1 MKGKNLIFTGVIVF
15 LVGLLLLIFRRP
27 LANGGIVYAAGI
39 IFVGAGILNI
49 TVFLGSRDKD
59 GRSRMGAF
67 GTAFGWI
74 VSAAAVI
81 LGLAM
86 IIFKGAFV
94 ALIGFMYGVLILF
107 AALFMLFMLI
117 FGSRPTRLSNW
128 FFLVPTAL
136 VGASIYIFMRKPDVP
151 GETIDILVTAI
162 SFMLFGLF
170 TVIAGSVVG
179 NNNRSIRK
187 AAEAAAKEESLR
199 ISEGKSKDAG
209 VSAVAKTAGEK
220 DGSTRAGQG

>member
-1 MKGKNLIFTGVIVF
+1 MKGKNLIFTGVIVL

-27 LANGGIVYAAGI
+27 LADGGIVYAAGI

-49 TVFLGSRDKD
+49 TVFLGSRDKK
-59 GRSRMGAF
+59 GRTRMGAF

-86 IIFKGAFV
+86 IIFKSAFV

-136 VGASIYIFMRKPDVP
+136 VGASIYIFMRKPDAP

-162 SFMLFGLF
+162 AFMLFGLF
-170 TVIAGSVVG
+170 TVVAGAVVG
-179 NNNRSIRK
+179 ANNRSIRK
-187 AAEAAAKEESLR
+187 AAEAAANEESRR
-199 ISEGKSKDAG
+199 ISEGRPKDA
-209 VSAVAKTAGEK
+209 VEFAAAKSSVEK
-220 DGSTRAGQG
+220 GGSTDATQG

>member
-1 MKGKNLIFTGVIVF
+1 MKGKNLIITGVIAL

-27 LANGGIVYAAGI
+27 LADGGIVYAAGI
-39 IFVGAGILNI
+39 IFVGAGLLNI
-49 TVFLGSRDKD
+49 TIFLGSRDKE

-107 AALFMLFMLI
+107 SALFMLFMLI

-128 FFLVPTAL
+128 FFLVPTVL

-151 GETIDILVTAI
+151 GESTDILVTAI
-162 SFMLFGLF
+162 SFMVFGLF
-170 TVIAGSVVG
+170 TIIAGSVVG
-179 NNNRSIRK
+179 SNNRSIRK
-187 AAEAAAKEESLR
+187 AAAAAATEESRR
-199 ISEGKSKDAG
+199 IAEGRPKAAEAPAAPKADAP
-209 VSAVAKTAGEK
+209 K
-220 DGSTRAGQG
+220 DGGTPAAQG